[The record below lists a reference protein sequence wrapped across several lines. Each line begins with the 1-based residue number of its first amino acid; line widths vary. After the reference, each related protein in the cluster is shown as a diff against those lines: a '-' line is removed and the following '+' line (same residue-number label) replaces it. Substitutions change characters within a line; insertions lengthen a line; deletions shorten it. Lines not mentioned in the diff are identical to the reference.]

1 MWACSFGLP
10 CSNVMFFTC
19 GLLTCFEIVVYRKTA
34 AFTVRGLGP
43 WGQGSRSCG
52 WQSGS
57 GPVRGARLT
66 PSWGWVGR
74 IVGMGV
80 GWDRGA
86 WIGGACG
93 RAGLET
99 SSYGLAGAG
108 ADGRRGW
115 SGPLG
120 RVVSQEQVG
129 ALGYMS
135 TLECYICKL
144 TS

>member
-1 MWACSFGLP
+1 M
-10 CSNVMFFTC
+10 
-19 GLLTCFEIVVYRKTA
+19 
-34 AFTVRGLGP
+34 
-43 WGQGSRSCG
+43 
-52 WQSGS
+52 
-57 GPVRGARLT
+57 RGARLT
-66 PSWGWVGR
+66 PSRGWVGR
-74 IVGMGV
+74 IVGIGV

-108 ADGRRGW
+108 ADSRRGW